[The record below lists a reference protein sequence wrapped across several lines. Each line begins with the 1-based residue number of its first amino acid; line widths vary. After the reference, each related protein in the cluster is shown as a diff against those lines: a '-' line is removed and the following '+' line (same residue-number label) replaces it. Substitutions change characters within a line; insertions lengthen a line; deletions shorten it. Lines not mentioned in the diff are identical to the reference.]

1 MDPPKKTKKKAA
13 APPPAR
19 VDTCECCGKRGTGYA
34 HCSRCKCARY
44 CSRACQRK
52 DWRSHKQ
59 SRCVVPS
66 AVTWEEMIAMEVEG
80 RTADNIKG
88 FRPSNRGG
96 RRKTKRKQAPDYAN
110 SKPPHLETIAPAPLT
125 RRLPRARSPPSP
137 TAASNYF
144 NPAA

>member
-1 MDPPKKTKKKAA
+1 MSSLTLLRLLWSAAATANSQTPHVPMDPPKKTKKKAA
-13 APPPAR
+13 TPPPAR

-59 SRCVVPS
+59 GGRCVVPS

-96 RRKTKRKQAPDYAN
+96 GGGGRRGGGGNRGGRGRD
-110 SKPPHLETIAPAPLT
+110 
-125 RRLPRARSPPSP
+125 
-137 TAASNYF
+137 
-144 NPAA
+144 